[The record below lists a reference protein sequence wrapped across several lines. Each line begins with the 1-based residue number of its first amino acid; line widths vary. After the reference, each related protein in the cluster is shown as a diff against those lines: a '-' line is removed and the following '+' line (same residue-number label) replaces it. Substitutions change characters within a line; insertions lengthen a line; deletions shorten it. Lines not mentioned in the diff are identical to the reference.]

1 VNLRKDHY
9 RTISGIFFPGSTVH
23 QAAARCAAFWGGMA
37 FGLSSPTRWAAVL
50 KLYFRTRVD
59 RTGIVFF
66 CSSNCRGYNVRVMT
80 TSNGGPLGS
89 CVDEERS
96 KLRYVV

>member
-1 VNLRKDHY
+1 M
-9 RTISGIFFPGSTVH
+9 H
-23 QAAARCAAFWGGMA
+23 QAAGPQEPR
-37 FGLSSPTRWAAVL
+37 FGEVALGCEGDASRRERSLRRPLRTRFGVAVL
-50 KLYFRTRVD
+50 YRFSRTFERPNGSHLVSFVEE
-59 RTGIVFF
+59 TTLKKVE
-66 CSSNCRGYNVRVMT
+66 T

>member
-1 VNLRKDHY
+1 VRG
-9 RTISGIFFPGSTVH
+9 RRES
-23 QAAARCAAFWGGMA
+23 ARENPPPA
-37 FGLSSPTRWAAVL
+37 SPTRFGVRSSPF
-50 KLYFRTRVD
+50 YFHPRTVELPNGSLFYKIRMSRRQRKKVE
-59 RTGIVFF
+59 
-66 CSSNCRGYNVRVMT
+66 T